1 MALLPSEREMQA
13 PVPAAGA
20 LLPNCPSGQSLMP
33 AGPIALRRRGSQN
46 TNRCCRRGRLGNYL
60 LAAVRMALSGYPR
73 RGAPYVAREV
83 AWTVRTRFSS
93 LASATAEHAC
103 HCGDRED
110 GLIRAHELEDPGRY
124 RSGLASKPSS
134 HSRENV
140 ALLALFLPEAL
151 MADASRNFIV

>member
-93 LASATAEHAC
+93 LASATA
-103 HCGDRED
+103 
-110 GLIRAHELEDPGRY
+110 
-124 RSGLASKPSS
+124 
-134 HSRENV
+134 
-140 ALLALFLPEAL
+140 
-151 MADASRNFIV
+151 